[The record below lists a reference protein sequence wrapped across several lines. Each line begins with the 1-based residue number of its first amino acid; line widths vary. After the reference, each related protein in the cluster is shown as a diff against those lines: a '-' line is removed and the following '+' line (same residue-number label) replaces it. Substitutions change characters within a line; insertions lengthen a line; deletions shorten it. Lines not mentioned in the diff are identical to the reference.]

1 MDDSESNLEKWI
13 STELSG
19 FFLGAIS
26 SHSVRAECSAAARA
40 AGVVTV
46 LFYSDAIAAVV
57 RRPKQPCA
65 RACASEMAVPFLA
78 SIETT
83 TSRLFSSSAS

>member
-40 AGVVTV
+40 AGVVTI

-57 RRPKQPCA
+57 RRPKQPC
-65 RACASEMAVPFLA
+65 ACASEMAVPFLA